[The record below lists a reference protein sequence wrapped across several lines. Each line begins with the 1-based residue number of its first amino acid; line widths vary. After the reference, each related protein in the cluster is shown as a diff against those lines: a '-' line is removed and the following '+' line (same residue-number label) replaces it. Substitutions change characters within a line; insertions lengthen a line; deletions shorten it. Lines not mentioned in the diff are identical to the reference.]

1 MLLGIVLHAALF
13 LVPDAPWYVRDE
25 KASWDL
31 PYAAI
36 VGAIHGFR
44 MLVFFLISGFFTAM
58 LWQRRGLR
66 GLLKQRLLRVG
77 LPLLAGCVTIIALTV
92 WLGLFVVPGLDL
104 AAVSPEGTPPVA
116 MGVWLW
122 LSSWSRDFHHLWFLW
137 HLLWLVGL
145 FALLARLGLKFT
157 HPWAWW
163 SLA

>member
-13 LVPDAPWYVRDE
+13 LVLDVPWHVHEE

-44 MLVFFLISGFFTAM
+44 MPVFFLISGFFTAM
-58 LWQRRGLR
+58 LWQHRGLR

-77 LPLLAGCVTIIALTV
+77 LPLLTGCVTIIPLTV

-104 AAVSPEGTPPVA
+104 AAVFPEGTPPVA
-116 MGVWLW
+116 MGVWFW
-122 LSSWSRDFHHLWFLW
+122 LFSWLRDFSSPAIP
-137 HLLWLVGL
+137 GME
-145 FALLARLGLKFT
+145 
-157 HPWAWW
+157 
-163 SLA
+163 